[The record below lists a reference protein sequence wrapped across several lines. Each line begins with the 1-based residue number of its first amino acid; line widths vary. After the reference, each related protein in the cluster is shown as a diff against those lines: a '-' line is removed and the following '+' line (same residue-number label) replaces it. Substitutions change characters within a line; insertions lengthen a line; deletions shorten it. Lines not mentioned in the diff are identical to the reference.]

1 MSPLTVYKLVIL
13 HMLSRTEG
21 KMQASYLAFFL
32 LENGYANLVNLALTF
47 GELEERELV
56 EITDEDGKSFVR
68 ITQAGREAL
77 HYFGDDLSMEIEQQA
92 DRFLSDHGLI
102 R

>member
-13 HMLSRTEG
+13 HMLSRAEG

-32 LENGYANLVNLALTF
+32 LENGYANLVNLARTF
-47 GELEERELV
+47 GEMEERELV
-56 EITDEDGKSFVR
+56 EITDEEGKSFVR
-68 ITQAGREAL
+68 ITRAGREAL

-92 DRFLSDHGLI
+92 DRFLREQGLI
-102 R
+102 H

>member
-47 GELEERELV
+47 GELEERKLV
-56 EITDEDGKSFVR
+56 EITDEDGRSFVR

>member
-56 EITDEDGKSFVR
+56 EITDEDGRSFVR

-77 HYFGDDLSMEIEQQA
+77 HYFGDDLRMEIEQQA

>member
-21 KMQASYLAFFL
+21 KMQASYLAFLL
-32 LENGYANLVNLALTF
+32 LENGYANRVNLALTF

-56 EITDEDGKSFVR
+56 EITDEDGRSFVR